1 VANISVAATC
11 AITLS
16 TTNAF
21 DGQVVAVRVADGG
34 TAETLTWVNCQAGNG
49 IGLPGATLGQGANT
63 YCEAQFRYNGVAAA
77 WQVIEAW
84 CDNLFTNGGTLGASP
99 VTITPDAT
107 HAVQI
112 IIDITASNTVSIT
125 VGGNII
131 FPSTTALNKVSMTFR
146 VPANQAVVVT
156 YSSTAPT
163 YTQLRVP

>member
-1 VANISVAATC
+1 
-11 AITLS
+11 
-16 TTNAF
+16 
-21 DGQVVAVRVADGG
+21 
-34 TAETLTWVNCQAGNG
+34 
-49 IGLPGATLGQGANT
+49 
-63 YCEAQFRYNGVAAA
+63 
-77 WQVIEAW
+77 VIEAW